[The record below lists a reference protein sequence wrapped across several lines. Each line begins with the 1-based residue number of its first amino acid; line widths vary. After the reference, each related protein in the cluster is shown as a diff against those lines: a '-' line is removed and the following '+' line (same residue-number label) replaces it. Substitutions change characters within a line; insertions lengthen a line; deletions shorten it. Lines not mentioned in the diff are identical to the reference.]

1 MSVPTCNHIRKNG
14 RLWQS
19 PALHG
24 RDFAERAAW
33 AVDKIALTPCAAILC
48 LQVLCF

>member
-1 MSVPTCNHIRKNG
+1 MSVRICNHIRKNG
-14 RLWQS
+14 RLCQS

-24 RDFAERAAW
+24 RDFAEPTG
-33 AVDKIALTPCAAILC
+33 DKIALTPCAAIFC